1 MAKFVAELPDAI
13 MKDFETI
20 YGSTE
25 KIFGEMTKAG
35 ALVAYNNIVANVPVE
50 NLMAMYDAVHEF
62 NGDK

>member
-35 ALVAYNNIVANVPVE
+35 ALVAYNNIIANVPEGIRNSGIMDTDRKSV
-50 NLMAMYDAVHEF
+50 V
-62 NGDK
+62 